1 MESLI
6 KFPAPVW
13 SRRAILG
20 SLAAT
25 GLAPLGAQRANA
37 TARHG
42 GTLTVL
48 IDPEPP
54 VLLTVA
60 NTAGASLYTSSKTNE
75 GLLTYDFNLNPRPQL
90 ATSWSVSEDGL
101 EYTFKLR
108 SGVRWHDGQDFSSAD
123 VAFSIETL
131 KQVHPRGRSTF
142 ANVSTIRTPDPL
154 TAILVLSRPAPYL
167 LTALAASETPIVPRH
182 LYEGTQAASNKL
194 NNAPIGTGPFR
205 FKEWVRGSHITYE
218 RNPDYWDKPKPYIDH
233 LIFVVMPDPSA
244 RSAALESG
252 SVDLAPGAPVPFS
265 DLDRLSKIPRL
276 RFVTDG
282 YQYINSVARVEFNLD
297 RPYLAKRAVRE
308 AIAHVV
314 DRETILQVPFFG
326 YGEIAL
332 GPISP
337 QLKHFAAPDLPFYR
351 HDPKQAEQLLD
362 QAGYPRGPD
371 GVRLR
376 LTHDYLP
383 YGDSFP
389 RVADYLKQSLRRI
402 GIDVT
407 IRSQDFAAYI
417 KRVYTDRDF
426 DFTINSMSNLFDPTV
441 GVQRLYW
448 SKNFRIGV
456 PFSNGAH
463 YINPEVDRLLESAAI
478 ETNAAR
484 RLQDFTDFQRLVIQD
499 LPDITLATMY
509 YATITDRKVIDHTVG
524 ADGVAGNLAD
534 VYIDAAT

>member
-1 MESLI
+1 MASP
-6 KFPAPVW
+6 KTPTAAW

-20 SLAAT
+20 SLAAA
-25 GLAPLGAQRANA
+25 GVAPLWTRHASA

-60 NTAGASLYTSSKTNE
+60 NTAGVSLYTSSKTNE

-90 ATSWSVSEDGL
+90 ATSWTVSEDGL
-101 EYTFKLR
+101 EYSFTLR
-108 SGVRWHDGQDFSSAD
+108 PGVRWHDGQRFTSAD

-142 ANVSTIRTPDPL
+142 ANVSAIHTPDPL
-154 TAILVLSRPAPYL
+154 TAVLVLSRPAPYL
-167 LTALAASETPIVPRH
+167 LTALAAAETPILPRH
-182 LYEGTQAASNKL
+182 LYEGTEAASNKL
-194 NNAPIGTGPFR
+194 NDAPIGTGPFR

-218 RNPDYWDKPKPYIDH
+218 RNPDYWDKPKPYIDQ
-233 LIFVVMPDPSA
+233 LIFVVMPDASA
-244 RSAALESG
+244 RSAAIESG
-252 SVDLAPGAPVPFS
+252 AVDLAPGAPVPFS
-265 DLDRLSKIPRL
+265 DLDRLRKIPRL
-276 RFVTDG
+276 RFTTDG
-282 YQYINSVARVEFNLD
+282 YQYINSVCRTEFNLD
-297 RPYLAKRAVRE
+297 RPHLARHEVRE
-308 AIAHVV
+308 AIAHAI
-314 DRETILQVPFFG
+314 DRETILQVPLFG

-337 QLKHFAAPDLPFYR
+337 QLKRFTATDLPFYR
-351 HDPKQAEQLLD
+351 HDPKHAEQLLD

-389 RVADYLKQSLRRI
+389 RIADYLKQSLRRV

-426 DFTINSMSNLFDPTV
+426 DFTVNSMSNLFDPTV

-448 SKNFRIGV
+448 SKNFRVGV

-463 YINPEVDRLLESAAI
+463 YINPEVDRLLESAAV
-478 ETNAAR
+478 ETDATR
-484 RLQDFTDFQRLVIQD
+484 RLQDFSEFQRLVIKD
-499 LPDITLATMY
+499 LPDITLTTMY
-509 YATITDRKVIDHTVG
+509 YATIGDHKVINHTVG

-534 VYIDAAT
+534 VYINAAT